1 MGKYKINFTDKT
13 TYNDPVKGVINGV
26 LVSYTMTD
34 YNEVHEIRVPTMDAN
49 LIKSEIEKAITA
61 RDEIA
66 ALGS

>member
-1 MGKYKINFTDKT
+1 MPNYKINFTDKT
-13 TYNDPVKGVINGV
+13 TYNDPVKGIINGV

-49 LIKSEIEKAITA
+49 LVKAEIEKAIKA
-61 RDEIA
+61 RDELS